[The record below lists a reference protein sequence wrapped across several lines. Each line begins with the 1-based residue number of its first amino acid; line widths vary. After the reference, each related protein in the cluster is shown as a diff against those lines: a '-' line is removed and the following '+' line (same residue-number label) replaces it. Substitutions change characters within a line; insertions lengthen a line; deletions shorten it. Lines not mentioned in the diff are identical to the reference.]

1 MQSFQIDSAY
11 GTVIHRN
18 FKPLYADD
26 NYARFFG
33 YDSGEAILAMG
44 DLLELIAPHER
55 DAARQSYEAIIAG
68 KEKPGIQTY
77 RNIDSAGNEFVVL
90 TVDHV
95 VEWQGEPAMQISVM
109 DLSTQFNTLSQL
121 HASELKYREL
131 VDGSIQG
138 LLVHRNFEP
147 LFCNRAYAEML
158 GFEDEQSLLNSDS
171 ILPLIA
177 EIYHQQAHGDN
188 EALLAGEA
196 KSIKTD
202 AKCQRVDGKT
212 IWLSLI
218 SRPITWNGK
227 RAIQVTAI
235 DVTEQYQLREKLEYR
250 ANHDSLTGLLNRRA
264 ITEFA
269 EQQIPRHLATGQP
282 LCCALIDLDNF
293 KSINDRYGHHVGDE
307 VLQHFATTCQR
318 ALRHNDLI
326 CRWGGEEFMLLLPE
340 TTLEQ
345 AQMITERL
353 RRHIPVFNL
362 ATQNKP
368 LRYTASMGI
377 ALLRPDNEDL
387 DTLLSRADRALY
399 AAKHNGRN
407 RVEIAT

>member
-1 MQSFQIDSAY
+1 MF
-11 GTVIHRN
+11 
-18 FKPLYADD
+18 ADD
-26 NYARFFG
+26 SYARFFG
-33 YDSGEAILAMG
+33 YDSGQAMLTLS
-44 DLLELIAPHER
+44 DLRELIAPHER
-55 DAARQSYEAIIAG
+55 EAAQQSYEAIMAG
-68 KEKPGIQTY
+68 REKPGIQTY

-90 TVDHV
+90 TVDHI
-95 VEWQGEPAMQISVM
+95 VEWQGEPALQISVM
-109 DLSTQFNTLSQL
+109 DISNQFNTLSQL
-121 HASELKYREL
+121 HASELRYREL

-147 LFCNRAYAEML
+147 LFCNQAYAQML

-188 EALLAGEA
+188 EALLAGER

-250 ANHDSLTGLLNRRA
+250 ANHDSLTGLLNRSA
-264 ITEFA
+264 ATDIA

-282 LCCALIDLDNF
+282 LCCVLIDLDNF

-307 VLQHFATTCQR
+307 VLQHFAATCRR
-318 ALRHNDLI
+318 ALRQNDYI

-340 TTLEQ
+340 TTVEQ
-345 AQMITERL
+345 AQMIIERL
-353 RRHIPVFNL
+353 RRHTPTFCTKVENE
-362 ATQNKP
+362 P
-368 LRYTASMGI
+368 LGYTASMGI
-377 ALLRPDNEDL
+377 AALSPADTGLDSLLF
-387 DTLLSRADRALY
+387 RADEALY
-399 AAKHNGRN
+399 TAKHNGKDQS
-407 RVEIAT
+407 RVAGQTSGQ